1 MFHVCLPVHPSSV
14 SKATEV
20 ACPCCLL
27 CLYICQDNM
36 LSFLK
41 NANALLAV
49 RSSPV
54 NKYIEV
60 KTVPNTHLI

>member
-1 MFHVCLPVHPSSV
+1 MLHVHLHFHPSWV
-14 SKATEV
+14 SKATEE

-41 NANALLAV
+41 NANAFLATQ
-49 RSSPV
+49 SSLV